1 MLFSHKFLK
10 IIFERSPQIN
20 KTIDYPASVSTNS
33 FAIIILNL
41 LNQDTLT
48 PLPLH
53 CASVDPSREVWNLQ
67 WMAPPNLTYI
77 PPSPTQIPQQA
88 MLEHKKILNISI
100 QSMSKPNLSAHN
112 SDYKPDSDWLIRWD
126 PPRFFEIFLDLS
138 WYVNICC
145 NLDKYNCQFWQFWHD
160 WLTRLS
166 EQSENISRSYLWL

>member
-20 KTIDYPASVSTNS
+20 KTIDYPASASTNS

-41 LNQDTLT
+41 LKQDTLT

-100 QSMSKPNLSAHN
+100 QSMSKPNLSTHN
-112 SDYKPDSDWLIRWD
+112 IDYKPDSGWSV
-126 PPRFFEIFLDLS
+126 EIHQDFLRSSGIWQDLS
-138 WYVNICC
+138 TSVDTCEDLWRIAH
-145 NLDKYNCQFWQFWHD
+145 WSI
-160 WLTRLS
+160 LTK
-166 EQSENISRSYLWL
+166 